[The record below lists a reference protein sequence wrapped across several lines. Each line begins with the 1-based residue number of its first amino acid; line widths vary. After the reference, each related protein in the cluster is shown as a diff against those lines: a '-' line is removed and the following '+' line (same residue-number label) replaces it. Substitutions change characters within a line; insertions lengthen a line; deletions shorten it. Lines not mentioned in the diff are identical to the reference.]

1 MEFLKS
7 FLRRYFAGKPV
18 VASRNVGCFLRL
30 AFLLLPF
37 ALFVARILPCNQS
50 DSIDFIFL
58 TLQCNEEILLE
69 NARLR
74 GELQVAQRNESSLRE
89 QLASLKQT
97 TVTFIMDQMD
107 ALQMHKDTQV

>member
-1 MEFLKS
+1 MCRLKS
-7 FLRRYFAGKPV
+7 
-18 VASRNVGCFLRL
+18 
-30 AFLLLPF
+30 LLL
-37 ALFVARILPCNQS
+37 LF
-50 DSIDFIFL
+50 FL